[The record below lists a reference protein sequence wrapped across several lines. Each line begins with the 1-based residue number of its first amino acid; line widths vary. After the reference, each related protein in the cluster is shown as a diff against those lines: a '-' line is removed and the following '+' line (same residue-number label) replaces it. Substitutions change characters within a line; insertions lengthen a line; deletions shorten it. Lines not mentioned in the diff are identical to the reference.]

1 MREENYLNQGMQQ
14 KIQRYRTTLLT
25 MDSISFGLVYKMHMF
40 HLKEHG
46 CMLAME
52 ILLFGLIGILDNL
65 TVPILKKIVVKLDL
79 EITLVTSGMM
89 LVVNGSLVLFVRE
102 KELPPHLTLP
112 HNIHLQKEVTKLT
125 FANTYNKSDF
135 SYFFTNRTQKSA
147 TLVIFP

>member
-1 MREENYLNQGMQQ
+1 MNL
-14 KIQRYRTTLLT
+14 
-25 MDSISFGLVYKMHMF
+25 F

-46 CMLAME
+46 CILAME
-52 ILLFGLIGILDNL
+52 VLLFELIGILDNL

-112 HNIHLQKEVTKLT
+112 HNTHLQKELA
-125 FANTYNKSDF
+125 FMELSDNI
-135 SYFFTNRTQKSA
+135 SIP
-147 TLVIFP
+147 VIILIQMKTHQPNHCV